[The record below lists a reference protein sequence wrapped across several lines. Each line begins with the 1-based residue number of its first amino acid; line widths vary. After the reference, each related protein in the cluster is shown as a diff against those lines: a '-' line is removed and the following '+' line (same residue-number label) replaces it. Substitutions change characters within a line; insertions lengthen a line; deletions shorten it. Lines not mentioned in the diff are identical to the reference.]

1 MKGGDKMET
10 IPIRERLLLTL
21 TQAAEY
27 ANLGVNK
34 MRIISEENDK
44 MTVFVGNKRMIK
56 REALENFINEAV
68 YSI

>member
-1 MKGGDKMET
+1 MDA

-21 TQAAEY
+21 AQAAEY

-34 MRIISEENDK
+34 MRSISDENDK

-56 REALENFINEAV
+56 REELENFINEAI

>member
-1 MKGGDKMET
+1 MKGGYKMDA

-34 MRIISEENDK
+34 MRSISDENDK

-56 REALENFINEAV
+56 REELENFINEAI

>member
-1 MKGGDKMET
+1 MKGGYKMDA

-21 TQAAEY
+21 AQAAEY

-34 MRIISEENDK
+34 MRSISDENDK

-56 REALENFINEAV
+56 REELENFINEAI